1 MESGLDDEKVE
12 NVQSKENIDWLDVEM
27 QAKQSK
33 VIVMIGKHE

>member
-27 QAKQSK
+27 QAK
-33 VIVMIGKHE
+33 